1 MVKILM
7 GLAAAVVIA
16 VGGFFGFEFYTQH
29 RIAGDVEAAF
39 EQIRAGGGKASHGKV
54 SFDLKSRTVRIADIA
69 TESATQPPVRVKI
82 VSVAATGVG
91 QPEAGRFSA
100 DSIEASEIEVDV
112 NMGAPAGAHIAYK
125 MPRLSAKDYAGPA
138 GPLRLPA
145 STSAAEAYRFL
156 FEQLTSITATSITAP
171 SLAGTL
177 HLADAT
183 PGGAEFAYSGLAM
196 RDIKNGKIAAM
207 TVDGFGFTIDAP
219 RVGPPRAGKTEKL
232 TASLVN
238 MAAHD
243 FDAGV
248 FAALFDPQ
256 RANDDGYHR
265 VYRQITGGTY
275 TIASGQDGM
284 NMRIEG
290 LTIDDVSVRPS
301 RLQLPAMFAMM
312 PQAGTVPTPT
322 QAREMVD
329 KMARLY
335 EGMRIGNAEMRGL
348 SMRTPQGPIKFAAMK
363 FNLESGKVGEFALEG
378 LEAPFPQGPAR
389 VGRFA
394 LKSLD
399 IANFIRVSAQFTN
412 PAQSPS
418 PDLLLGLMPLIE
430 GVEVKGFSAPY
441 KNTGKPINVEVFSL
455 DWGQFIGPIPSKARL
470 IARMS
475 APLDA
480 TDLGQQMLVAAGI
493 TTTVIDADL
502 GAAWTEASR
511 SFALEP
517 VTLEVGGLLNAS
529 ARISLANVPRQV
541 FSPNLAQ
548 AAAASG
554 QIEAGTIE
562 LTVRDLG
569 AVDVGVIQYAR
580 THNISREAARK
591 AIADDIRSS
600 AAASKTNNPDAVA
613 AAEALAR
620 FIETPRTT
628 LTLRLTPLGKVQAM
642 QLFQALKI
650 DPLDALSKF
659 RIEASTGL

>member
-1 MVKILM
+1 MAKVLM

-29 RIAGDVEAAF
+29 RIAGEVEAAF
-39 EQIRAGGGKASHGKV
+39 AQIRAGGGKATHGKV
-54 SFDLKSRTVRIADIA
+54 SFDLKSRTLAIADIA
-69 TESATQPPVRVKI
+69 IESTTQPPVRMKI
-82 VSVAATGVG
+82 AGLTASGVS
-91 QPEAGRFSA
+91 QPDTGRFAA
-100 DSIEASEIEVDV
+100 DSIETSDFEASVSIA
-112 NMGAPAGAHIAYK
+112 GPAGGQLTYK
-125 MPRLSAKDYAGPA
+125 MPRLSAKDYSGPA

-145 STSAAEAYRFL
+145 SSSAIDVYRFV
-156 FEQLTSITATSITAP
+156 FEQLASIAATSITAP
-171 SLAGTL
+171 SLTGNV
-177 HLADAT
+177 HLAGAT
-183 PGGAEFAYSGLAM
+183 PDGVEFAYTGLAM

-207 TVDGFGFTIDAP
+207 TVDGFGFTIEVP
-219 RVGPPRAGKTEKL
+219 RVGAPRAGKTEKL
-232 TASLVN
+232 TANLAN

-243 FDAGV
+243 FDAGAL
-248 FAALFDPQ
+248 AALFNPQ
-256 RANDDGYHR
+256 HANDDSYHR
-265 VYRQITGGTY
+265 VYRQITAGTY

-284 NMRIEG
+284 NMRVDG
-290 LTIDDVSVRPS
+290 MTIDDVSVRPS

-312 PQAGTVPTPT
+312 PQAGTAPTAA

-335 EGMRIGNAEMRGL
+335 EGMRIGNAEMRDL
-348 SMRTPQGPIKFAAMK
+348 SMGTPQGPIKFTAMK

-378 LEAPFPQGPAR
+378 VEAPFPQGPAK

-394 LKSLD
+394 LKSID
-399 IANFIRVSAQFTN
+399 IANFMRMSAQFAN
-412 PAQSPS
+412 PAQPPS

-441 KNTGKPINVEVFSL
+441 KNTGKPINVEVFNL
-455 DWGQFIGPIPSKARL
+455 NWGQFVGPIPSKARL
-470 IARMS
+470 IVKMS

-493 TTTVIDADL
+493 NTTVIDADL
-502 GAAWTEASR
+502 GAAWTEASS

-517 VTLEVGGLLNAS
+517 VTLELGSLLNAS
-529 ARISLANVPRQV
+529 ARVSLANVPRQI

-554 QIEAGTIE
+554 QIEADTIE

-569 AVDVGVIQYAR
+569 AVDVGVVQYAR
-580 THNISREAARK
+580 TQNISREAARK

-600 AAASKTNNPDAVA
+600 AAASKTNNPDAEA
-613 AAEALAR
+613 AVQALAR
-620 FIETPRTT
+620 FIESPGQT
-628 LTLRLTPLGKVQAM
+628 LVIKLTPLGKVPAM
-642 QLFQALKI
+642 QLFQLLKT
-650 DPLDALSKF
+650 DPLVALAQF